1 MIKSNMKSN
10 FKFMLTEA
18 KLTIMLMWLLF
29 KLYEANAPSNQGQ
42 QFHHYIVKN
51 KIDIDLWNNFVSCPW
66 II

>member
-10 FKFMLTEA
+10 FKFILTEA
-18 KLTIMLMWLLF
+18 KLTIMLMWQLF

-51 KIDIDLWNNFVSCPW
+51 KIGIDL
-66 II
+66 

>member
-10 FKFMLTEA
+10 FKFILTEA

-51 KIDIDLWNNFVSCPW
+51 KIDIDL
-66 II
+66 